1 MFEHNKIFIGI
12 SPINWTN
19 DDMPFLGSTNNFEQ
33 ILSEIALTGYSGTEI
48 GIIFPQNIDK
58 IHYHAALRNLK
69 IAGKWFN
76 AYLATMPYAQIEQQF
91 KAEIMQLQAVNASY
105 INVCEMSYNL
115 FRGDNSMFG
124 EKPALSEKQWQ
135 NLCTGLN
142 KLGKLAHK
150 HNIKLCYHHHIGT
163 VVQTEEEISF
173 LLNHTEERY
182 VHLCLDTA
190 DLTLANIDPVQFILK
205 YGKRIG
211 NVHLK
216 DIYSEKMIEAQK
228 NNYSFRQA
236 IRHNCFTVP
245 GDGNGYVNFQ
255 KIFQA
260 LNDTAYSGWL
270 IIEAEQ
276 NPEIANPFEYALKAR
291 YYLSAMLDL

>member
-19 DDMPFLGSTNNFEQ
+19 DDMPLLGSTNNFEQ

-48 GIIFPQNIDK
+48 GITFPKNIDT
-58 IHYHAALRNLK
+58 ILYHTNLRNLK
-69 IAGKWFN
+69 IAGKWFS
-76 AYLATMPYAQIEQQF
+76 AYLATKPYSEIEHHF
-91 KAEIMQLQAVNASY
+91 KSEILQLKSANASY
-105 INVCEMSYNL
+105 INVCEMSYNI
-115 FRGDNSMFG
+115 FRDDVSMFAK
-124 EKPALSEKQWQ
+124 KPMLSKKQWQ
-135 NLCTGLN
+135 QLCEGLN

-150 HNIKLCYHHHIGT
+150 YNIKLCYHYHIGT
-163 VVQTEEEISF
+163 VIQTEEEISF
-173 LLNHTEERY
+173 LLNHTNPKY

-190 DLTLANIDPVQFILK
+190 DLILANIEPIQFIQK

-211 NVHLK
+211 SVHLK

-236 IRHNCFTVP
+236 IKYNCFTVP

-255 KIFQA
+255 KIFQTLDA
-260 LNDTAYSGWL
+260 INYSGWL
-270 IIEAEQ
+270 IVEAEQ

-291 YYLSAMLDL
+291 YYLTAMLDL

>member
-1 MFEHNKIFIGI
+1 MFGHNKIFIGI

-48 GIIFPQNIDK
+48 GITFPQNIDT
-58 IHYHAALRNLK
+58 ILYHTNLRNLK

-76 AYLATMPYAQIEQQF
+76 AYLATKPYSEIEQHF
-91 KAEIMQLQAVNASY
+91 KSEILQLKSANASY
-105 INVCEMSYNL
+105 INVCEMSYNI
-115 FRGDNSMFG
+115 FRHDISMFAQ
-124 EKPALSEKQWQ
+124 KPMLSEKQWQ
-135 NLCTGLN
+135 QLCEGLN
-142 KLGKLAHK
+142 KLGKLAYKYH
-150 HNIKLCYHHHIGT
+150 IKLCYHHHIGT
-163 VVQTEEEISF
+163 VIQTEEEISF
-173 LLNHTEERY
+173 LLNHTNPKY

-190 DLTLANIDPVQFILK
+190 DLILANIEPIQFIQK

-236 IRHNCFTVP
+236 IKHNCFTVP

-260 LNDTAYSGWL
+260 LEAINYSGWL
-270 IIEAEQ
+270 IVEAEQ
-276 NPEIANPFEYALKAR
+276 NPELANPFEYALKAR
-291 YYLSAMLDL
+291 YYLTAMLDL

>member
-1 MFEHNKIFIGI
+1 M
-12 SPINWTN
+12 
-19 DDMPFLGSTNNFEQ
+19 
-33 ILSEIALTGYSGTEI
+33 
-48 GIIFPQNIDK
+48 
-58 IHYHAALRNLK
+58 
-69 IAGKWFN
+69 
-76 AYLATMPYAQIEQQF
+76 
-91 KAEIMQLQAVNASY
+91 
-105 INVCEMSYNL
+105 
-115 FRGDNSMFG
+115 
-124 EKPALSEKQWQ
+124 
-135 NLCTGLN
+135 
-142 KLGKLAHK
+142 
-150 HNIKLCYHHHIGT
+150 
-163 VVQTEEEISF
+163 QTEEEISF

-205 YGKRIG
+205 YDKRIG

-270 IIEAEQ
+270 IVEAEQ